1 MSHPAPPFSIESYQQ
16 HQPNHRQAF
25 YDLNIA
31 WLRKYFVVE
40 PIDEIVLGDPEGK
53 ILASGGAVFIAVQ
66 ANRAIGAVALKSSGE
81 GRYEL
86 TKLAVDPSVQ
96 QGGIGRALCE
106 AVIDCFL
113 AKKGKTLFL
122 ETNTVL
128 EPAIRL
134 YQRLHFVA
142 MAPPQPSPYSRS
154 NYYMQWDRAAAGR

>member
-1 MSHPAPPFSIESYQQ
+1 MAMHDG
-16 HQPNHRQAF
+16 H
-25 YDLNIA
+25 
-31 WLRKYFVVE
+31 
-40 PIDEIVLGDPEGK
+40 
-53 ILASGGAVFIAVQ
+53 
-66 ANRAIGAVALKSSGE
+66 AIGTVALKSSGDDS
-81 GRYEL
+81 YEL

-142 MAPPQPSPYSRS
+142 MPPPQPSPYSRS